1 MHAGPELVVHFLII
15 FQCDPTETTVGE
27 IAISLP
33 RPSKVREYQVDVA
46 MEERCHTGM
55 AVYCRQMCG
64 IGPHL
69 VQMLSHVK
77 YKAENDQVRI
87 FTVVMQTCIGMYH
100 M

>member
-1 MHAGPELVVHFLII
+1 MPEISSADLLPSFF
-15 FQCDPTETTVGE
+15 FQCDPMATTVGE
-27 IAISLP
+27 IVISLP

-46 MEERCHTGM
+46 MDEQCHAGM

-77 YKAENDQVRI
+77 YKAENDQVRSL
-87 FTVVMQTCIGMYH
+87 QW
-100 M
+100 